1 MFDTA
6 FAVLSFL
13 NSEEVF
19 GLVLLLLVGLF
30 VGGWQNWL
38 SRQAVPGLMTS
49 VGIFGTFWGVFIALY
64 PLDFAPDKMTESIEA
79 LVDGMKTAFVTSL
92 VGMGSGILT
101 KAFWSRGGTNT
112 AKKSW
117 SPEHQDIA
125 KRLDA
130 IKDAIAGGDSSSM
143 VEQLKSLR
151 TDTNDG
157 FKKLDGLAEAIQG
170 ALIKN
175 LENLIAQV
183 QSLVSEQLGS
193 ALQNLVEEIQ
203 KALIEQFGKTFVQFN
218 EAVQAL
224 KKWQEDHRGHVE
236 QMTEAFNESARGIQS
251 IRENCATIPETMGQV
266 AQIVGTVNG
275 QLDALTK
282 HLTAFAEM
290 REQAASAFPEIRDH
304 LNQIGADLQ
313 KGADTMRTSLENSIT
328 KIGETFAKEMNDEAD
343 RVLRLWGD
351 NMAAIA
357 EQVEERIRAVGQDK
371 TI

>member
-19 GLVLLLLVGLF
+19 GLVLFLLVGLF
-30 VGGWQNWL
+30 IGGWQNWL

-101 KAFWSRGGTNT
+101 KAFWSRGGTDT

-143 VEQLKSLR
+143 VEQIKSLR

-175 LENLIAQV
+175 LENLIEQV

-193 ALQNLVEEIQ
+193 ALENLVKEIQ
-203 KALIEQFGKTFVQFN
+203 KALIEQFGATFVQFN

-224 KKWQEDHRGHVE
+224 KKWQEDHRDHVE
-236 QMTEAFNESARGIQS
+236 QLTEAFDQSARGIQN
-251 IRENCATIPETMGQV
+251 IRENCATIPETMEQV
-266 AQIVGTVNG
+266 AQIIGVASA
-275 QLDALTK
+275 QLGALTQ
-282 HLTAFAEM
+282 HLAAFEEM
-290 REQAASAFPEIRDH
+290 REKAANALPEIRDH
-304 LNQIGADLQ
+304 LNQIGEDL
-313 KGADTMRTSLENSIT
+313 KESVDTMRKSLQDSIT
-328 KIGETFAKEMNDEAD
+328 AIGGTFEKEMTEEAN
-343 RVLRLWGD
+343 RVVRLWGN

-357 EQVEERIRAVGQDK
+357 EQVEERIRAVDQDK